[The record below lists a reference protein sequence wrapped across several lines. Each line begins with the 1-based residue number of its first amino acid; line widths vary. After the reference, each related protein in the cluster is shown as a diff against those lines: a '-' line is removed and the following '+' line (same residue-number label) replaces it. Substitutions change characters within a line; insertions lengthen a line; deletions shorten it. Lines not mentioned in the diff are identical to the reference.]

1 MACNYSISGHLE
13 QDCVPTAPGY
23 NSKFYLCTWDA
34 FQASVLASEIS
45 VTESTDKLAHVV
57 SFSSEAPTLKPLYLF
72 EDPRT
77 AVFSGSTKAK
87 AETPMSI
94 PYFTK
99 SLQIGI
105 DKNAHFGGATTGG
118 SATDGAIAEASKL
131 INVLSAGRFVLF
143 ATRIDGKGV
152 EAFGALSPLKAT
164 ATDQSLASDDA
175 NSGMV
180 TLTLE
185 CTEGDFATAVKETA
199 DKLTPYVSANA

>member
-1 MACNYSISGHLE
+1 MACDYSIAGHLE

-34 FQASVLASEIS
+34 FQASVLASEIT
-45 VTESTDKLAHVV
+45 VTESTDKLAHIV
-57 SFSSEAPTLKPLYLF
+57 SFPSESPTLKPLYLF

-77 AVFSGSTKAK
+77 AVFTGSTKAK

-99 SLQIGI
+99 TIQIGI
-105 DKNAHFGGATTGG
+105 DKNAHFD
-118 SATDGAIAEASKL
+118 SSSTDGSIAESSKL

-143 ATRIDGKGV
+143 AARIDGKGV

-185 CTEGDFATAVKETA
+185 CTEGDFATAVKETV
-199 DKLTPYVSANA
+199 DKLTAYVQGNK

>member
-1 MACNYSISGHLE
+1 MACDYSISGHLE
-13 QDCVPTAPGY
+13 HDCVPTAPGY
-23 NSKFYLCTWDA
+23 DSKFYLCAWDA
-34 FQASVLASEIS
+34 FQTSALASEIS
-45 VTESTDKLAHVV
+45 ITESSDKLAHIV

-99 SLQIGI
+99 SIQIGI
-105 DKNAHFGGATTGG
+105 DKNAHFGGS
-118 SATDGAIAEASKL
+118 SADGAIAESSKL

-143 ATRIDGKGV
+143 AMRIDGKGV

-199 DKLTPYVSANA
+199 DKLTPYVSANE

>member
-1 MACNYSISGHLE
+1 MACDYSIAGHLE

-34 FQASVLASEIS
+34 FQASILASEIT
-45 VTESTDKLAHVV
+45 VTESTDKLAHIV
-57 SFSSEAPTLKPLYLF
+57 SFPSESPTLKPLYLF

-77 AVFSGSTKAK
+77 AVFTGSTKAK

-99 SLQIGI
+99 TIQIGI
-105 DKNAHFGGATTGG
+105 DKNAHFDG
-118 SATDGAIAEASKL
+118 SSTDGAIAESSKL

-143 ATRIDGKGV
+143 AMRIDGKGI

-199 DKLTPYVSANA
+199 DKLTTYVEGNA

>member
-1 MACNYSISGHLE
+1 M
-13 QDCVPTAPGY
+13 PTAPGY

-34 FQASVLASEIS
+34 FQASVLAGEIT
-45 VTESTDKLAHVV
+45 VTESADKLAHIV
-57 SFSSEAPTLKPLYLF
+57 SFASENPTLKPLYLF

-99 SLQIGI
+99 TIQIGI
-105 DKNAHFGGATTGG
+105 DKNAHFGGST
-118 SATDGAIAEASKL
+118 TDGAIAESSKL

-143 ATRIDGKGV
+143 AMRIDGKGL

-185 CTEGDFATAVKETA
+185 CTEGDFATAVKEAA
-199 DKLTPYVSANA
+199 DKLTPYVAVGE

>member
-1 MACNYSISGHLE
+1 MACDYSIAGHLE

-34 FQASVLASEIS
+34 FQASILASEIT
-45 VTESTDKLAHVV
+45 VTESTDKLAHIV
-57 SFSSEAPTLKPLYLF
+57 SFPSESPTLKPLYLF

-77 AVFSGSTKAK
+77 AVFTGSTKAK

-99 SLQIGI
+99 TIQIGI
-105 DKNAHFGGATTGG
+105 DKNAHFDG
-118 SATDGAIAEASKL
+118 STTDGAIAEASKL
-131 INVLSAGRFVLF
+131 INVLSAGRFVLI
-143 ATRIDGKGV
+143 AMRIDGKGL

-199 DKLTPYVSANA
+199 DKLTTYVQGNQ

>member
-1 MACNYSISGHLE
+1 M
-13 QDCVPTAPGY
+13 PTAPGY
-23 NSKFYLCTWDA
+23 NSRFLLCTWDD
-34 FQASVLASEIS
+34 FQASVSAGEIT
-45 VTESTDKLAHVV
+45 VTESTDKLAHIV
-57 SFSSEAPTLKPLYLF
+57 SFSSESPTLKPLYSF

-99 SLQIGI
+99 TIQIGI
-105 DKNAHFGGATTGG
+105 DKNAHFGSS
-118 SATDGAIAEASKL
+118 SADGAIAEASKL
-131 INVLSAGRFVLF
+131 INVLAAGRFVLI
-143 ATRIDGKGV
+143 ATRIDGKGC

-199 DKLTPYVSANA
+199 DKLTPYVSANV

>member
-1 MACNYSISGHLE
+1 MACDYSIAGHLE
-13 QDCVPTAPGY
+13 QDCVPSAPGY

-34 FQASVLASEIS
+34 FQASILASEIT
-45 VTESTDKLAHVV
+45 VTESTDKLAHIV
-57 SFSSEAPTLKPLYLF
+57 SFPSESPTLKPLYLF

-77 AVFSGSTKAK
+77 AVFTGSTKAK

-99 SLQIGI
+99 TIQIGI
-105 DKNAHFGGATTGG
+105 DKNAHFDG
-118 SATDGAIAEASKL
+118 SSTDGAIAESSKL
-131 INVLSAGRFVLF
+131 INVLSAGRFVLI
-143 ATRIDGKGV
+143 AARIDGKGC

-199 DKLTPYVSANA
+199 DKLTTYVQGNQ

>member
-1 MACNYSISGHLE
+1 MACDYSIAGHLE

-34 FQASVLASEIS
+34 FQASVLASEIT
-45 VTESTDKLAHVV
+45 VTESTDKLAHII
-57 SFSSEAPTLKPLYLF
+57 SFPTESPTLKPLYLF

-77 AVFSGSTKAK
+77 AVFTGSTKAK

-99 SLQIGI
+99 TIQIGI
-105 DKNAHFGGATTGG
+105 DKNAHFEG
-118 SATDGAIAEASKL
+118 STTDGAIAESSKL
-131 INVLSAGRFVLF
+131 INVLSAGRFVLI
-143 ATRIDGKGV
+143 AMRIDGKGL

-185 CTEGDFATAVKETA
+185 CTEGDFATAVKEAA
-199 DKLTPYVSANA
+199 DKLTAYVQGNQ

>member
-1 MACNYSISGHLE
+1 MACDYSIAGHLE
-13 QDCVPTAPGY
+13 QDCVPSAPGY

-34 FQASVLASEIS
+34 CQASVLAGEIT
-45 VTESTDKLAHVV
+45 VTESTDKLAHIV

-77 AVFSGSTKAK
+77 AVFSGSAKAE

-94 PYFTK
+94 PYF
-99 SLQIGI
+99 SMCIQIGI
-105 DKNAHFGGATTGG
+105 DKNAHFGAST
-118 SATDGAIAEASKL
+118 TDGAIAEASKL

-143 ATRIDGKGV
+143 ATRIDAKGV

-199 DKLTPYVSANA
+199 DKLTAYVQANK

>member
-1 MACNYSISGHLE
+1 MACDYSIAGHLE

-34 FQASVLASEIS
+34 FQASILASEIT
-45 VTESTDKLAHVV
+45 VTESTDKLAHIV
-57 SFSSEAPTLKPLYLF
+57 SFPSESPTLKPLYLF

-77 AVFSGSTKAK
+77 AVFTGSTKAK

-99 SLQIGI
+99 TIQIGI
-105 DKNAHFGGATTGG
+105 DKNAHFEAST
-118 SATDGAIAEASKL
+118 TDGAIAEASKL
-131 INVLSAGRFVLF
+131 INVLSAGRFVLI
-143 ATRIDGKGV
+143 AARIDGKGL

-199 DKLTPYVSANA
+199 DKLTAYVANQ

>member
-1 MACNYSISGHLE
+1 MACDYSIAGHLE

-34 FQASVLASEIS
+34 FQASILASEIT
-45 VTESTDKLAHVV
+45 VTESTDKLAHIV
-57 SFSSEAPTLKPLYLF
+57 SFPSESPTLKPLYLF

-77 AVFSGSTKAK
+77 AVFTGSTKAK

-99 SLQIGI
+99 TIQIGI
-105 DKNAHFGGATTGG
+105 DKNAHFDG
-118 SATDGAIAEASKL
+118 SPTDGAIAESSKL

-143 ATRIDGKGV
+143 AMRIDGKGI

-199 DKLTPYVSANA
+199 DKLTTYVEGNA

>member
-1 MACNYSISGHLE
+1 MACEYSISGHLE

-34 FQASVLASEIS
+34 FQASVLASEIT
-45 VTESTDKLAHVV
+45 VTESTDKLAHIV
-57 SFSSEAPTLKPLYLF
+57 SFPTESPTLKPLYLF

-77 AVFSGSTKAK
+77 AVFTGSTKAK

-99 SLQIGI
+99 TIQIGI
-105 DKNAHFGGATTGG
+105 DKNAHFGG
-118 SATDGAIAEASKL
+118 SSTDGAIAESSKL
-131 INVLSAGRFVLF
+131 VNVLAAGRFVLV
-143 ATRIDGKGV
+143 AMRIDGKGL

-199 DKLTPYVSANA
+199 DKLNAYVAAGE

>member
-1 MACNYSISGHLE
+1 MACDYSIAGHLE

-34 FQASVLASEIS
+34 FQASVLASEIT
-45 VTESTDKLAHVV
+45 VTESTDKLAHIV
-57 SFSSEAPTLKPLYLF
+57 SFPSESPTLKPLYLF

-77 AVFSGSTKAK
+77 AVFTGSTKAK

-99 SLQIGI
+99 TIQIGI
-105 DKNAHFGGATTGG
+105 DKNAHFDG
-118 SATDGAIAEASKL
+118 STTDGAIAESSKL

-199 DKLTPYVSANA
+199 DKLTVYVQGNK

>member
-1 MACNYSISGHLE
+1 MACEYSISGHLE

-34 FQASVLASEIS
+34 FQASVLASEIT
-45 VTESTDKLAHVV
+45 VTESTDKLAHIV
-57 SFSSEAPTLKPLYLF
+57 SFPSESPTLKPLYLF

-77 AVFSGSTKAK
+77 AVFTGSTKAK

-99 SLQIGI
+99 TIQIGI
-105 DKNAHFGGATTGG
+105 DKNAHFGG
-118 SATDGAIAEASKL
+118 SSTDGAIAESSKRV
-131 INVLSAGRFVLF
+131 NVLAAGRFVLV
-143 ATRIDGKGV
+143 AMRIDGKGL

-199 DKLTPYVSANA
+199 DKLNAYVAAGE

>member
-1 MACNYSISGHLE
+1 MACDYSIAGHLE

-34 FQASVLASEIS
+34 FQASVLASEIT
-45 VTESTDKLAHVV
+45 VTESTDKLAHIV
-57 SFSSEAPTLKPLYLF
+57 SFSSESPTLKPLYLF

-77 AVFSGSTKAK
+77 AVFTGSTKAK

-99 SLQIGI
+99 TIQIGI
-105 DKNAHFGGATTGG
+105 DKNAHFEG
-118 SATDGAIAEASKL
+118 STTDGAIAESSKL
-131 INVLSAGRFVLF
+131 VNVLSAGRFVLF
-143 ATRIDGKGV
+143 AMRIDGKGL
-152 EAFGALSPLKAT
+152 EAFGAMSPLKAT

-185 CTEGDFATAVKETA
+185 CTEGDFATAVKEAT
-199 DKLTPYVSANA
+199 DKLAAYVAN

>member
-1 MACNYSISGHLE
+1 M
-13 QDCVPTAPGY
+13 PTAPGY

-34 FQASVLASEIS
+34 FQASVLAGEIT
-45 VTESTDKLAHVV
+45 VTESTDKLAHIV

-105 DKNAHFGGATTGG
+105 DKNAHFGGTTTGG
-118 SATDGAIAEASKL
+118 STTDGAIAESSKL

-199 DKLTPYVSANA
+199 DKLTPYVSANV

>member
-1 MACNYSISGHLE
+1 MACDYSIAGHLE

-34 FQASVLASEIS
+34 FQASILASEIT
-45 VTESTDKLAHVV
+45 VTESADNLAHIV
-57 SFSSEAPTLKPLYLF
+57 SFGSEAPTLKPLYLF

-99 SLQIGI
+99 TIQVGI
-105 DKNAHFGGATTGG
+105 DKNAHFGGST
-118 SATDGAIAEASKL
+118 TDGAIAESSKL

-143 ATRIDGKGV
+143 VARIDGKGV

-164 ATDQSLASDDA
+164 AVDQSLASDDA

-185 CTEGDFATAVKETA
+185 CTEGDFATAVKEA
-199 DKLTPYVSANA
+199 VDKLNPYVVEG

>member
-1 MACNYSISGHLE
+1 M
-13 QDCVPTAPGY
+13 PTAPGY
-23 NSKFYLCTWDA
+23 NSKFYLCTWDE
-34 FQASVLASEIS
+34 FQASVLAGEIT
-45 VTESTDKLAHVV
+45 VTESSDQLAHIV
-57 SFSSEAPTLKPLYLF
+57 SFGAQTPTLKPLYLF

-87 AETPMSI
+87 ADTPMSI

-99 SLQIGI
+99 TIQIGI
-105 DKNAHFGGATTGG
+105 DKNAHFEG
-118 SATDGAIAEASKL
+118 STTDGAIAESSKL

-143 ATRIDGKGV
+143 AMRIDGKGL
-152 EAFGALSPLKAT
+152 EAFGALSPMKAT

-199 DKLTPYVSANA
+199 DKLTPYVQGNQ

>member
-1 MACNYSISGHLE
+1 MACDYSIAGHLE

-34 FQASVLASEIS
+34 FQASVLASEIT
-45 VTESTDKLAHVV
+45 VTESTDKLAHIV
-57 SFSSEAPTLKPLYLF
+57 SFASESPTLKPLYLF

-77 AVFSGSTKAK
+77 AVFTGSTKAK

-99 SLQIGI
+99 TIQIGI
-105 DKNAHFGGATTGG
+105 DKNAHFEG
-118 SATDGAIAEASKL
+118 SSTDGAIAESSKL
-131 INVLSAGRFVLF
+131 INVLSAGRFVLI
-143 ATRIDGKGV
+143 AMRIDGKGL

-185 CTEGDFATAVKETA
+185 CTEGDFATAVKETV
-199 DKLTPYVSANA
+199 DKLNTYVEGNA

>member
-1 MACNYSISGHLE
+1 MACDYSIAGHLE

-34 FQASVLASEIS
+34 FQASVLASEIT
-45 VTESTDKLAHVV
+45 VTESADKLAHIV
-57 SFSSEAPTLKPLYLF
+57 SFPSERPTLKPLYLF

-77 AVFSGSTKAK
+77 AVFTGSTKAK

-99 SLQIGI
+99 TIQIGI
-105 DKNAHFGGATTGG
+105 DKNAHFGD
-118 SATDGAIAEASKL
+118 SITDGAIAESSKL
-131 INVLSAGRFVLF
+131 INVLSAGRFVLI
-143 ATRIDGKGV
+143 AMRIDGKGL

-199 DKLTPYVSANA
+199 DKLTTYVEGNA

>member
-1 MACNYSISGHLE
+1 MACDYSIAGHLE

-34 FQASVLASEIS
+34 FQASVLASEIT
-45 VTESTDKLAHVV
+45 VTESTDKLAHIV
-57 SFSSEAPTLKPLYLF
+57 SFPSESPTLKPLYLF

-77 AVFSGSTKAK
+77 AVFTGSTKAK

-99 SLQIGI
+99 TIQIGI
-105 DKNAHFGGATTGG
+105 DKNAHFGG
-118 SATDGAIAEASKL
+118 SSTDGAIAESSKL

-143 ATRIDGKGV
+143 AMRIDGKGL

-185 CTEGDFATAVKETA
+185 CTEGDFATAVKETV
-199 DKLTPYVSANA
+199 DKIYAYVEGNQ